1 MRTTLSSFAPAFA
14 LTLAVALMT
23 LCGIAGAAPQAPA
36 AQGLT
41 VVRDAETGELRAP
54 TATELRALRASP
66 VTTTREA
73 PAQPQAVTGTRGE
86 SSAVLGERGLVYAVV
101 KRGADGKLD
110 HHCVDGAHTAARILD
125 QSAPAAQGASRH
137 DHR

>member
-1 MRTTLSSFAPAFA
+1 MRTTLSFLAPAA
-14 LTLAVALMT
+14 LIA
-23 LCGIAGAAPQAPA
+23 LCGVAGAAPQAPA
-36 AQGLT
+36 AQGLS

-54 TATELRALRASP
+54 TAAELRALRASSA
-66 VTTTREA
+66 TTTRAA

-110 HHCVDGAHTAARILD
+110 HHCVDGAHAAARVLD

>member
-1 MRTTLSSFAPAFA
+1 MRTALSFLILPLSA
-14 LTLAVALMT
+14 LCAS
-23 LCGIAGAAPQAPA
+23 AGAAAQAPA

-54 TATELRALRASP
+54 TATELRALRASSD
-66 VTTTREA
+66 TTTREA
-73 PAQPQAVTGTRGE
+73 PAQAQAVTGASGE

-110 HHCVDGAHTAARILD
+110 HHCVDGAHAAARILD
-125 QSAPAAQGASRH
+125 QSAPAAQGASSH

>member
-1 MRTTLSSFAPAFA
+1 MRTTLSSLVP
-14 LTLAVALMT
+14 TLAPTLATALMA
-23 LCGIAGAAPQAPA
+23 LCGSAGAAPQAPA
-36 AQGLT
+36 PQGLT

-66 VTTTREA
+66 ATTTREA
-73 PAQPQAVTGTRGE
+73 PAQPQAVTGPRGE

-110 HHCVDGAHTAARILD
+110 HHCVDGAHAAARVLD
-125 QSAPAAQGASRH
+125 QSAPAAQGDSRH